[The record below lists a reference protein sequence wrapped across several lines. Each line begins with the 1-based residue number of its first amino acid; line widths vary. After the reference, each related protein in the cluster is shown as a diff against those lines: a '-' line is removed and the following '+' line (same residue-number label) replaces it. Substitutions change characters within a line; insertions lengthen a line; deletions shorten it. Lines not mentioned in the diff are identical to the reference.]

1 MRWLFLLL
9 LVLNVAYLAWELNRE
24 PGEST
29 VSNTLPK
36 GVERIVL
43 LRELKSEKPLDE
55 EAIAAQ
61 VASAEPAVTDAVQ
74 APVTASSDKNAASLD
89 QIEAEKAGMQIAE
102 IASAEIPAV
111 IDNEMQ
117 EDEMQED
124 RVQDAMSAEMPAE
137 EPVQVPVAKPKDDL
151 CYTLGPFREMKTLR
165 LVTREIKDYVV
176 DASFRSREEQE
187 QTMFRVLLKPVA
199 SRKEAK
205 ALTRKLASKN
215 IKDYFIITEGASE
228 NAISLGYFSSKSRA
242 YRHADRVRKLG
253 FDVIAEPVFST
264 YTIYWLDYRI
274 KADHEIPQ
282 QIFDDHLEKSSQ
294 RLSRS
299 CS

>member
-9 LVLNVAYLAWELNRE
+9 LVLNVGYLAWELNRE
-24 PGEST
+24 HAQSV

-43 LRELKSEKPLDE
+43 LRELDSEKQLDE
-55 EAIAAQ
+55 EIAQDRAQ
-61 VASAEPAVTDAVQ
+61 VASAELAITGAVQ
-74 APVTASSDKNAASLD
+74 APVTEPADNESASLD
-89 QIEAEKAGMQIAE
+89 QIEAKNADIQTAE
-102 IASAEIPAV
+102 TASAENSAAV
-111 IDNEMQ
+111 
-117 EDEMQED
+117 EDEMQAD
-124 RVQDAMSAEMPAE
+124 RQDAMSVTMPAE
-137 EPVQVPVAKPKDDL
+137 KPVQVPKPKDDL

-187 QTMFRVLLKPVA
+187 QTMFRVLLKPVG
-199 SRKEAK
+199 SKQEAK
-205 ALTRKLASKN
+205 ALTRELASKN
-215 IKDYFIITEGASE
+215 IKDYFIITEGPSK

-242 YRHADRVRKLG
+242 HRHADRVRKLG
-253 FDVIAEPVFST
+253 FDVVAEPVFST

-282 QIFDDHLEKSSQ
+282 QIFEDHLEKSSQ
-294 RLSRS
+294 RLNRS

>member
-9 LVLNVAYLAWELNRE
+9 LVLNVGYLAWELNRE
-24 PGEST
+24 HAQLAVP
-29 VSNTLPK
+29 NTLPK
-36 GVERIVL
+36 GAERIVL
-43 LRELKSEKPLDE
+43 LRELDSEKQHDE
-55 EAIAAQ
+55 GFSQAQAQ
-61 VASAEPAVTDAVQ
+61 VASVEPAITDAVQ
-74 APVTASSDKNAASLD
+74 APVTEPADNESASPY
-89 QIEAEKAGMQIAE
+89 QIEAKKTDIQAAE
-102 IASAEIPAV
+102 VASAENAAAV
-111 IDNEMQ
+111 
-117 EDEMQED
+117 EDGVQAD
-124 RVQDAMSAEMPAE
+124 GQDAMSAAMHAE
-137 EPVQVPVAKPKDDL
+137 KPVQVPVAKPKDDL

-187 QTMFRVLLKPVA
+187 QTMFRVLLKPVG
-199 SRKEAK
+199 SKQEAK
-205 ALTRKLASKN
+205 ALTRELASKN
-215 IKDYFIITEGASE
+215 IKDYFIISEGPSK

-253 FDVIAEPVFST
+253 FDVVAEPVFST

-282 QIFDDHLEKSSQ
+282 QIFEDHLEKSSQ
-294 RLSRS
+294 RLNRS